1 MTDDPHLRRYD
12 STKGFAVGFLIPAS
26 APLSGAVLAIVLDV
40 DSPLWVTISV
50 ITVVFLLA
58 VWVTAAY
65 SRAATILYEDHILIR
80 TAFRTRRVAWED
92 VQEIRNERSPAAH
105 QHIVPKRV
113 MVLYDRGGRMFLLPH
128 LTEWAVSSLDT
139 ELGVLRDSWI
149 RRRGEDWERNPTG
162 HCQVER
168 SHSQVRKGCRAV
180 GFPCRLR
187 GRLCRVARARVVPH
201 RGPHHGRVGRCPG
214 ERPGPCARGHLPG
227 GKPYGLHTSGPAPQ
241 TPPNV
246 TRLLVCVRIGE
257 MSTTHRAAEE
267 HGTAIAD
274 QVGREVTE
282 LR

>member
-1 MTDDPHLRRYD
+1 MKQSMTDDPHLRRYD

-58 VWVTAAY
+58 VWVAAAY

-105 QHIVPKRV
+105 QHNVPKRV

-128 LTEWAVSSLDT
+128 LTEWAVNSLDT

-149 RRRGEDWERNPTG
+149 RRRGEDWERTPQAIAKLN
-162 HCQVER
+162 
-168 SHSQVRKGCRAV
+168 AV
-180 GFPCRLR
+180 T
-187 GRLCRVARARVVPH
+187 AKS
-201 RGPHHGRVGRCPG
+201 
-214 ERPGPCARGHLPG
+214 E
-227 GKPYGLHTSGPAPQ
+227 
-241 TPPNV
+241 
-246 TRLLVCVRIGE
+246 
-257 MSTTHRAAEE
+257 RAAEQLGFLAVCAGGCAVWPVLALFLTVGLTTDVLDGVPVNVLVLVLV
-267 HGTAIAD
+267 GTFPAVSLMVYIPLA
-274 QVGREVTE
+274 
-282 LR
+282 LRRRRRRTSLDS